1 MTPWPCIQP
10 ATLPWSDDQGRAPT
24 ARLRAHIGRYGDAG
38 SEVRA
43 PCPIT
48 SLIEPTELIHGM
60 GHGVPDALI
69 VVKRLELA

>member
-1 MTPWPCIQP
+1 MTSP
-10 ATLPWSDDQGRAPT
+10 AIGRREAT
-24 ARLRAHIGRYGDAG
+24 WLNHQVRALSAHTRADIGRYGDAG
-38 SEVRA
+38 SGVRA
-43 PCPIT
+43 PFPLT